1 MNRGSR
7 ITGVALRDID
17 SGSFTGTR
25 GREWAGELHLGYPGF
40 VAIQEPGIPDGL
52 ITVLA
57 LPERLCQLEVPRVRP
72 DRFIGC
78 RSTSAVD
85 DPLAVLTAGLQKILA
100 VNELGARR

>member
-25 GREWAGELHLGYPGF
+25 GRQWAGGLHLGYPGF

-57 LPERLCQLEVPRVRP
+57 LQLEVPRVRP

>member
-1 MNRGSR
+1 M
-7 ITGVALRDID
+7 
-17 SGSFTGTR
+17 
-25 GREWAGELHLGYPGF
+25 GYPGF